1 MLELPAHLMCAEML
15 DATRTEEV
23 HPKLRNMAKTI
34 LIADDNDAVRRAV
47 CEVFALE
54 SDLEVCGEARDGHD
68 AIEKAQRLHPDLI
81 ILDLAMPVM
90 NGLDAARALID
101 LMPSVP
107 IIMFTLYID
116 TFVKER
122 ARSAGVAA
130 VVSKSEDISVL
141 TRTARRLLYR
151 DAA

>member
-1 MLELPAHLMCAEML
+1 MLLTQPEQKECIQIPA
-15 DATRTEEV
+15 
-23 HPKLRNMAKTI
+23 PMAKTI

-47 CEVFALE
+47 CEAFTLE
-54 SDLEVCGEARDGHD
+54 SDFEVCGEAHDGRD

-90 NGLDAARALID
+90 NGLDAARALRD

-107 IIMFTLYID
+107 IIMFTLYD
-116 TFVKER
+116 GGFVNEK
-122 ARSAGVAA
+122 ARSAGVAD

>member
-1 MLELPAHLMCAEML
+1 
-15 DATRTEEV
+15 
-23 HPKLRNMAKTI
+23 MAKTI

-47 CEVFALE
+47 CEVFTRD
-54 SDLEVCGEARDGHD
+54 SDFEVCGEAHDGQD

-90 NGLDAARALID
+90 NGLEAARALRD

-107 IIMFTLYID
+107 IIMFTLYD
-116 TFVKER
+116 DEFMREK
-122 ARSAGVAA
+122 ARLVGATE
-130 VVSKSEDISVL
+130 VVSKTDDISVL
-141 TRTARRLLYR
+141 MRTARRLLYR

>member
-1 MLELPAHLMCAEML
+1 MLELPAHLMCAGMF

-54 SDLEVCGEARDGHD
+54 SDFEVCGEALDGHD

-81 ILDLAMPVM
+81 ILDLSMPVM
-90 NGLDAARALID
+90 NGLEAARALRD

-107 IIMFTLYID
+107 IVLFTLYD
-116 TFVKER
+116 GDFVKEK
-122 ARSAGVAA
+122 ARSAGVAD
-130 VVSKSEDISVL
+130 VVSKSADVSVL

>member
-1 MLELPAHLMCAEML
+1 MF

-23 HPKLRNMAKTI
+23 HPKPRNMAKTI

-54 SDLEVCGEARDGHD
+54 SDFEVCGEARDGHD

-90 NGLDAARALID
+90 NGLEAARALRD

-107 IIMFTLYID
+107 IVLFTLYDDGIIE
-116 TFVKER
+116 ER
-122 ARSAGVAA
+122 ARSVGVAD

-141 TRTARRLLYR
+141 IDATRRLLYR
-151 DAA
+151 NAA

>member
-1 MLELPAHLMCAEML
+1 MTQPEKDDRIQPSSMG
-15 DATRTEEV
+15 
-23 HPKLRNMAKTI
+23 KTI

-90 NGLDAARALID
+90 
-101 LMPSVP
+101 
-107 IIMFTLYID
+107 
-116 TFVKER
+116 
-122 ARSAGVAA
+122 
-130 VVSKSEDISVL
+130 
-141 TRTARRLLYR
+141 TA
-151 DAA
+151 

>member
-1 MLELPAHLMCAEML
+1 MLLTQPEQKECIQIPA
-15 DATRTEEV
+15 
-23 HPKLRNMAKTI
+23 PMAKTI

-47 CEVFALE
+47 CEAFALE
-54 SDLEVCGEARDGHD
+54 SDFEVCGEAHDGRD

-90 NGLDAARALID
+90 NGLEAARALRD

-107 IIMFTLYID
+107 ILLFTLYD
-116 TFVKER
+116 DGFVKES
-122 ARSAGVAA
+122 ARSAGVAD
-130 VVSKSEDISVL
+130 VVSKSEHISVL

>member
-1 MLELPAHLMCAEML
+1 
-15 DATRTEEV
+15 
-23 HPKLRNMAKTI
+23 MAKTI

-47 CEVFALE
+47 CEAFTLE
-54 SDLEVCGEARDGHD
+54 SDFEVCGEAHDGRD

-81 ILDLAMPVM
+81 ILDLSMPVM
-90 NGLDAARALID
+90 NGLDAARALTD

-107 IIMFTLYID
+107 IILFTLYID
-116 TFVKER
+116 TFVNEK
-122 ARSAGVAA
+122 ARSAGVAD